1 MSIKEDFATLMC
13 NPFTRAELNIRLKVM
28 PLFRS
33 TFNISKKS
41 KFEWER
47 IIAAIDPCL
56 LWPHYNI
63 SRFCRSQT
71 SFDWLMKDD
80 CANYVKTIC
89 GQYDDFDQSIV
100 KSTKDFINLPFIK
113 SILTDYE
120 KEVESARKS
129 LEFSEKIKSSI
140 DLSSLGGGVT
150 LYEV

>member
-1 MSIKEDFATLMC
+1 MNIKEDFATLMS

-47 IIAAIDPCL
+47 IIVAIDPCL

-80 CANYVKTIC
+80 CANYVKALC
-89 GQYDDFDQSIV
+89 GTYDDFDKSI
-100 KSTKDFINLPFIK
+100 TKAITDFTNLPFIK
-113 SILTDYE
+113 SILDDYQ
-120 KEVESARKS
+120 KEIESAKKS
-129 LEFSEKIKSSI
+129 LEFNEKIKSRI
-140 DLSSLGGGVT
+140 DFSSLGGGDII
-150 LYEV
+150 